1 MSVIKIDGLRQLPHM
16 LVAAEAGADL
26 LGMVFVPGVRRRV
39 DVGAARE
46 MAASFRQRCPDGPQ
60 LVGIFADQPVEVVN
74 RVADIVGLDRVQLCG
89 SEGED
94 HWSSIDRPILQVVH
108 VADSPGPREQ
118 TRPRAVAIVAQ
129 RLLRL
134 EAATCTAILD
144 RHSDIQLGGLGE
156 PFDWATARTLSDQGR
171 RFILAGGLTPDN
183 VAHAIATAHPDG
195 VDVSSGVETAG
206 VKDEAKIRAFVRSAR
221 QALGSLQAG
230 LPNPRERE

>member
-118 TRPRAVAIVAQ
+118 TRPRAAAIVAQ

-144 RHSDIQLGGLGE
+144 RHSDIQPGGLGE

-206 VKDEAKIRAFVRSAR
+206 VKDEAKIRAFVRAAR

>member
-144 RHSDIQLGGLGE
+144 RHSDIQPGGLGE

-183 VAHAIATAHPDG
+183 VARAIATAHPDG

-221 QALGSLQAG
+221 RALDSLQAG
-230 LPNPRERE
+230 LLNSRARE